1 MVLNAQMSI
10 FLDTRKQ
17 LWYNY
22 IVKKTITIRCWHKH
36 LRRSVLSK
44 MLPNWVLK
52 ASPRT
57 NKQKL
62 KKGGL
67 IMIIKRTN
75 PKKSWNTEQKQIA
88 LKILMNKIL
97 KLK

>member
-1 MVLNAQMSI
+1 
-10 FLDTRKQ
+10 
-17 LWYNY
+17 
-22 IVKKTITIRCWHKH
+22 
-36 LRRSVLSK
+36 